1 MIVDMRRMIVAAL
14 MAVSTVGML
23 VIPAGADPT
32 PQPKITMS
40 FDYSDNSAPAA
51 VSNGPFNIIVDVLP
65 ESINGLVRMV
75 AVPPAD
81 SNEPRQYCTYQWI
94 DNSNQVECSFAFTT
108 NGVWS
113 IRAIYEPLPKT
124 DATASAYT
132 NLRVAN

>member
-1 MIVDMRRMIVAAL
+1 MLHRMRRMIVAAV

-32 PQPKITMS
+32 APPKLTMS
-40 FDYSDNSAPAA
+40 FDYSDNSSPAA

-65 ESINGLVRMV
+65 ESVNGLVRMV

-81 SNEPRQYCTYQWI
+81 SNQPRQFCTYQWI
-94 DNSNQVECSFAFTT
+94 DNSNQVECSFAFTAE
-108 NGVWS
+108 GVWS
-113 IRAIYEPLPKT
+113 IRAIYEPIPKT
-124 DATASAYT
+124 DATASAFT